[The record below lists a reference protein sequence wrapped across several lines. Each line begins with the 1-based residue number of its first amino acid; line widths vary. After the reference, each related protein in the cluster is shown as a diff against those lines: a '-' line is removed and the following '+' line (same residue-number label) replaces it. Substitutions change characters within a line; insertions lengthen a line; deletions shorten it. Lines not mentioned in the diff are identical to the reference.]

1 MTTKYSTPIYEQM
14 RKNIEIM
21 NNSSGFDIII
31 VCCSTEQQADYWQK
45 RLENGK
51 GSILQKSTIVL
62 GVHEDWPGGAGNAL
76 GTLYAFQNASKI
88 ASTKYGLDI
97 SSQLKVFYF

>member
-1 MTTKYSTPIYEQM
+1 MTTKYSTPVYEQM

-62 GVHEDWPGGAGNAL
+62 GVHEDWPGGAGNVRTIYFPTYL
-76 GTLYAFQNASKI
+76 IYLYKI
-88 ASTKYGLDI
+88 VKKI
-97 SSQLKVFYF
+97 N